1 MSSPE
6 EYVALVSGDGFEFVL
21 PRSTACVSGTI
32 RRMLEPSSMFPF
44 RFQRF
49 FSPKSTNMDKTKI
62 TDENRQGNFSEA
74 ITGRCV
80 LETLSGVVLEKVCE
94 YFCYN
99 HKNQDQANVPDMD
112 IPPELCLELLMAAD
126 YLDT

>member
-1 MSSPE
+1 MDSSQS
-6 EYVALVSGDGFEFVL
+6 EYVTLVSCDGFEFIL

-32 RRMLEPSSMFPF
+32 RRMLHPSS
-44 RFQRF
+44 
-49 FSPKSTNMDKTKI
+49 K
-62 TDENRQGNFSEA
+62 FSEG
-74 ITGRCV
+74 ISGRCV
-80 LETLSGVVLEKVCE
+80 LDDMTGVVLEKVCE

-99 HKNQDQANVPDMD
+99 DKHKDQTNVPDMD

>member
-1 MSSPE
+1 MASSSSTPS
-6 EYVALVSGDGFEFVL
+6 EYVTLVSGDGFEFII
-21 PRSTACVSGTI
+21 PRSAACVSGTI
-32 RRMLEPSSMFPF
+32 RRMLEPSS
-44 RFQRF
+44 
-49 FSPKSTNMDKTKI
+49 K
-62 TDENRQGNFSEA
+62 FSEA

-99 HKNQDQANVPDMD
+99 EKNKNQTNVPDMD

>member
-1 MSSPE
+1 MTAPSDF
-6 EYVALVSGDGFEFVL
+6 VTLVSGDGFEFVI

-32 RRMLEPSSMFPF
+32 RRMLDPAS
-44 RFQRF
+44 Q
-49 FSPKSTNMDKTKI
+49 
-62 TDENRQGNFSEA
+62 FSEA
-74 ITGRCV
+74 LTGRCV
-80 LETLSGVVLEKVCE
+80 LENITGVVLEKVCE

-99 HKNQDQANVPDMD
+99 EKNKEQSNVSDMD

>member
-1 MSSPE
+1 MSE
-6 EYVALVSGDGFEFVL
+6 ATQQEYVTLVSGDGFEFVV

-32 RRMLEPSSMFPF
+32 RRMLDPSS
-44 RFQRF
+44 
-49 FSPKSTNMDKTKI
+49 
-62 TDENRQGNFSEA
+62 NFSEA

-99 HKNQDQANVPDMD
+99 QKNKEQANVPDME